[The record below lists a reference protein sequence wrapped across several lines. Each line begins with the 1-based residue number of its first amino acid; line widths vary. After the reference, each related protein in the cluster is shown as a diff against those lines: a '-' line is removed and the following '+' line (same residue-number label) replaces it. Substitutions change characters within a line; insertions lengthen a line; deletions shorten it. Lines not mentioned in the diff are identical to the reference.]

1 MYDGEMSYV
10 CCSLLGKAVDWS
22 IQHLHIYRD
31 TPTCDVRRGRYSK
44 QLVAANPPH
53 TWWYNMSPLRCMSL
67 KRSLHVRTMMD
78 LFYRA
83 PVNGVHSSG
92 WNRNSF
98 LLIHHQCLSSCD
110 DVGQIYLLT
119 LNGNINNI
127 SGGLELSLVVS
138 VCGMCRVQPQGEI
151 QVWQERQCTR
161 DGEMRVQKL
170 YTATSGH
177 QPSKKGHCSPT
188 ACGGGDPEVL
198 RSF

>member
-22 IQHLHIYRD
+22 IQHLHIFRD

-98 LLIHHQCLSSCD
+98 ILIHHQCLSSCD
-110 DVGQIYLLT
+110 DVRQIYLLT

-151 QVWQERQCTR
+151 QVCRNVSAHEMAKWECKNYTQRQVVISKVKRVTALPRLVGVVTR
-161 DGEMRVQKL
+161 R
-170 YTATSGH
+170 
-177 QPSKKGHCSPT
+177 
-188 ACGGGDPEVL
+188 
-198 RSF
+198 F